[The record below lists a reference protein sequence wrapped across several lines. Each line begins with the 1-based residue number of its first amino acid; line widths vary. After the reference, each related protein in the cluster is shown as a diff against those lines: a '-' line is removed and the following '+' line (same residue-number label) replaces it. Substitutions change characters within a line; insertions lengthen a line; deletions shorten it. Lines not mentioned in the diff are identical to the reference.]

1 MKVPTIA
8 VRKRTSVVVLAIIII
23 IFGQL
28 AYNSLPREA
37 APDITIPYIFV
48 MTRYP
53 GVAPEDIEQ
62 SITIPIEKKLKGLE
76 AVKQIQST
84 STEGMSS
91 IIIEFVAGTDIEEV
105 LSKTKD
111 KVDLAKPE
119 LPPDLEEDP
128 EVIEINVSE
137 LPIMVL
143 SLSGPV
149 GLVSLKEIAEDLQ
162 DDIES
167 IPGVLEAEVT
177 GGLEREIRVEPN
189 PDKLAYYGLSI
200 LSLQDVIAKE
210 NQNVSGGA
218 IRLGDGRFQLRVP
231 GEFQSPDEIYG
242 LIVGLHHDR
251 PVYLKEVA
259 RVVDGF
265 KDEEGRSRLNGH
277 EAINIAVKKRAGENV
292 IRISETID
300 ALVEQQ
306 KPTWP
311 AGVRVT
317 KLMDQ
322 AKDIRIMVAD
332 LENNLITGLILV
344 IVVLFFVMG
353 VRNAVLV
360 SLAIPFSM
368 LISFM
373 ILSALGITLNMI
385 VLFSLTLSLG
395 MLVDN
400 AIVII
405 ENIFRYMEQGVP
417 RVQAAIRATS
427 EVAQPV
433 TASTLTTVAAF
444 FPLIFWPGIM
454 GEWMGYLP
462 KAVII
467 TLSSSLF
474 VAMIINPA
482 LAAIF
487 LRLPPGHRFTKVRAS
502 VEEIERAGEAPI
514 TVRGPLLRGY
524 RRLLDAALNNRVALL
539 SMAFLA
545 VVALAMIWL
554 YEIGI
559 DKPIEFFP
567 NIDPHGIYINLDTP
581 EGADLEY
588 SDRIARQVEMALCN
602 GPGRLL
608 ASPDSDPAQCY
619 YNNTETKTHTLRQGQ
634 QVVGLTDMADVKHI
648 YSRTV
653 AVIGGSSVFESN
665 SPNHI
670 GIQFYDIEDRVE
682 PSTRTVE
689 EIRKRVKDI
698 PGAQITVAAQE
709 EGPPTGAPINI
720 EIVGDNFHILGSIAQ
735 QVRSVLEKIPFVQDI
750 QDDYVPGSPTV
761 KVRVDRQKAA
771 MLGLSTDII
780 GFALKVAFNGIK
792 VSTFREGDEDYDITV
807 QLPES
812 DRKVTDILR
821 ELLIPTPEGLVPL
834 STVTTFEITGGLGQ
848 VNRIN
853 HERVVTVKA
862 NVDEERVPGPVVR
875 AQAEKILTD
884 FSLPPGYKIRFTG
897 EFEFQQEAQAF
908 LSKAFAAAVFLI
920 ILILVTQFNSV
931 SQPLIIMTSVIL
943 SLGGV
948 FFGLAVMRLP
958 FGIIMTGVGV
968 ISLAGVVVNNAI
980 VLIDYTNRLHQRGM
994 HFREAIIAAGCTR
1007 LRPVLLTAITTILG
1021 LLPMVTG
1028 IAYNFHEMQ
1037 IAWVSESSQWW
1048 RAMASAVIFGLALAT
1063 VLTLVVVPT
1072 LYALVYTTSRKM
1084 SRGVKRIRRAYWAP
1098 FHRLTGTAPEEDTLD
1113 PTRSG
1118 SIKYLEQWR

>member
-1 MKVPTIA
+1 MIVSDIA
-8 VRKRTSVVVLAIIII
+8 VKKRTSVVVLAMMII
-23 IFGQL
+23 IFGFM
-28 AYNSLPREA
+28 AYNSLPRES
-37 APDITIPYIFV
+37 APDITIPYIFI
-48 MTRYP
+48 MTNYS

-62 SITIPIEKKLKGLE
+62 SITIPIEKRLKGLE
-76 AVKQIQST
+76 AVKRIESS

-91 IIIEFVAGTDIEEV
+91 IIIEFVAGTDIKEV

-119 LPPDLEEDP
+119 LPADLEEDP
-128 EVIEINVSE
+128 DVIEINISE
-137 LPIMVL
+137 LPIVVL
-143 SLSGPV
+143 SLSGTC
-149 GLVSLKEIAEDLQ
+149 GLVRLKAIAEDLQ
-162 DDIES
+162 DEIES
-167 IPGVLEAEVT
+167 IPGILEAEVT
-177 GGLEREIRVEPN
+177 GGLEREIRVEPY
-189 PDKLAYYGLSI
+189 PDKLAYYGLSM
-200 LSLQDVIAKE
+200 LGLQSVIAQE

-218 IRLGDGRFQLRVP
+218 IRMGDGRFQLRVP
-231 GEFQSPDEIYG
+231 GEFQVPEEIYG
-242 LIVGLHHDR
+242 LVVGLHKGQ
-251 PVYLKEVA
+251 PVYLKDVA

-265 KDEEGRSRLNGH
+265 KDEEGRARLSGH
-277 EAINIAVKKRAGENV
+277 QAINIQVKKRAGENV
-292 IRISETID
+292 LHITDQVDRLIE
-300 ALVEQQ
+300 EQM
-306 KPTWP
+306 PTWP
-311 AGVRVT
+311 AGTKVS

-322 AKDIRIMVAD
+322 AKDIRGMVSD
-332 LENNLITGLILV
+332 LENNIITGLILV

-368 LISFM
+368 LLSFM
-373 ILSALGITLNMI
+373 VLHALGITLNMV

-400 AIVII
+400 AIVIV

-417 RVQAAIRATS
+417 RIQAAMRATS

-433 TASTLTTVAAF
+433 IASTLTTVAAF
-444 FPLIFWPGIM
+444 SPLIFWPGIM
-454 GEWMGYLP
+454 GEFMSYLP

-474 VAMIINPA
+474 VAMVINPA

-487 LRLPPGHRFTKVRAS
+487 LRLPPTHRFAKIKVS
-502 VEEIERAGEAPI
+502 VEEIEQAGEAPI
-514 TVRGPLLRGY
+514 TVRGPMLKAY
-524 RRLLDAALNNRVALL
+524 RRLLNSALNHRLAVLA
-539 SMAFLA
+539 MAFLS
-545 VVALAMIWL
+545 VVAMAMIWFHQVGL
-554 YEIGI
+554 E
-559 DKPIEFFP
+559 KPIEFFP
-567 NIDPHGIYINLDTP
+567 DIDPHNIYINLDMP

-588 SDRIARQVEMALCN
+588 SDRIARQVEVALCE
-602 GPGRLL
+602 GPGQAL
-608 ASPDSDPAQCY
+608 APPETNPAQCY
-619 YNNTETKTHTLRQGQ
+619 YNNTEKKKHTLRNGQ
-634 QVVGLTDMADVKHI
+634 QVIGLTDMANVKHI

-653 AVIGGSSVFESN
+653 AVTGGSSAFESN

-682 PSTRTVE
+682 PSPQTVE
-689 EIRKRVKDI
+689 EIRKRIKGI
-698 PGAQITVAAQE
+698 PGAQISVAEQE

-720 EIVGDNFHILGSIAQ
+720 EIVGDNFYILGQIAQ
-735 QVRSVLEKIPFVQDI
+735 KVRSVLEKIPFVQDI
-750 QDDYVPGSPTV
+750 RDDYVAGSPTV
-761 KVRVDRQKAA
+761 MVRIDRQKAA
-771 MLGLSTDII
+771 LLGLSTDII

-821 ELLIPTPEGLVPL
+821 ELLIPTQEGLVPL
-834 STVTTFEITGGLGQ
+834 STVTKFEITGGLGQ

-862 NVDEERVPGPVVR
+862 NVDEKHAPGPVVR
-875 AQAEKILTD
+875 AQAEKIMVD
-884 FSLPPGYKIRFTG
+884 FPLPPGYKIRFTG
-897 EFEFQQEAQAF
+897 ELEEQQKAQAF
-908 LSKAFAAAVFLI
+908 LSKAFAAAIFLI

-931 SQPLIIMTSVIL
+931 SQPFIIMTSVIL

-948 FFGLAVMRLP
+948 FIGLTAMDLP

-994 HFREAIIAAGCTR
+994 HFRDAIIAAGCTR
-1007 LRPVLLTAITTILG
+1007 LRPVLLTAATTILG

-1028 IAYNFHEMQ
+1028 IAYDFHKME
-1037 IAWVSESSQWW
+1037 ISWVSESSQWW
-1048 RAMASAVIFGLALAT
+1048 SSMASAVIFGLALAT

-1072 LYALVYTTSRKM
+1072 LYALVYSTTRATES
-1084 SRGVKRIRRAYWAP
+1084 GVKRIRRAYWAP
-1098 FHRLTGTAPEEDTLD
+1098 FYRMTGTTSEEEKQL
-1113 PTRSG
+1113 
-1118 SIKYLEQWR
+1118 

>member
-1 MKVPTIA
+1 MKIPTTA
-8 VRKRTSVVVLAIIII
+8 VNKRTSVVVLAIIII
-23 IFGQL
+23 IFGFM
-28 AYNSLPREA
+28 AYESLPREA

-48 MTRYP
+48 MTNYP

-62 SITIPIEKKLKGLE
+62 AITIPIEKKLKGLE
-76 AVKQIQST
+76 AVKQIKSS
-84 STEGMSS
+84 STEGTSS
-91 IIIEFVAGTDIEEV
+91 IIIEFVAGTDIEDV

-111 KVDLAKPE
+111 KVDMAKPD
-119 LPPDLEEDP
+119 LPADLEEDP
-128 EVIEINVSE
+128 EVIEINISE
-137 LPIMVL
+137 LPIIVL
-143 SLSGPV
+143 SLSGTV
-149 GLVSLKEIAEDLQ
+149 GLVRLKQIAEDLQ

-200 LSLQDVIAKE
+200 LSLQDIIAKE

-231 GEFQSPDEIYG
+231 GEFQHPDEIFG
-242 LIVGLHHDR
+242 LIVGLHNGR
-251 PVYLKEVA
+251 PVYLKDLAHVS
-259 RVVDGF
+259 DGF
-265 KDEEGRSRLNGH
+265 KDQEGCSRLNGH

-292 IRISETID
+292 IRISEKID
-300 ALVEQQ
+300 TLVDEQRS
-306 KPTWP
+306 TWP
-311 AGVRVT
+311 AGIKVT
-317 KLMDQ
+317 KLMDH

-344 IVVLFFVMG
+344 IVVLFFFMG
-353 VRNAVLV
+353 VRNAILV

-373 ILSALGITLNMI
+373 VLSALGITLNMI

-417 RVQAAIRATS
+417 RVQASIRATS

-433 TASTLTTVAAF
+433 AASTLTTIAAF
-444 FPLIFWPGIM
+444 FPLLFWPGIM

-487 LRLPPGHRFTKVRAS
+487 LRLPSGHQFARAKAS
-502 VEEIERAGEAPI
+502 VEEIELAGESPI
-514 TVRGPLLRGY
+514 TVRGPLLKGY
-524 RRLLDAALNNRVALL
+524 RRLLDAALNHRTAVLITALV
-539 SMAFLA
+539 SVIAM
-545 VVALAMIWL
+545 AMIWY
-554 YEIGI
+554 YEIGLQ
-559 DKPIEFFP
+559 KPIEFFP
-567 NIDPHGIYINLDTP
+567 TIDPHSIYINLETP

-588 SDRIARQVEMALCN
+588 SNRIARQVEMALCT
-602 GPGRLL
+602 GPDQEL
-608 ASPDSDPAQCY
+608 APPDAEPSTCY
-619 YNNTETKTHTLRQGQ
+619 YNNTKKKIHTLRQGQ
-634 QVVGLTDMADVKHI
+634 QIAGLTDMANIKHI

-653 AVIGGSSVFESN
+653 AVTGGSSVFENN

-682 PSTRTVE
+682 PSTQTVE
-689 EIRKRVKDI
+689 EIRKRIKNV
-698 PGAQITVAAQE
+698 PGAHITVAEQE

-720 EIVGDNFHILGSIAQ
+720 EIAGDNFHILGSIAQ
-735 QVRSVLEKIPFVQDI
+735 KVRIVLEKIPFVQDI
-750 QDDYVPGSPTV
+750 RDDYIPGSPTV
-761 KVRVDRQKAA
+761 GVTVDRQKAA

-792 VSTFREGDEDYDITV
+792 VSTYREGNEDYDITV

-821 ELLIPTPEGLVPL
+821 ELLIPTPQGLIPL
-834 STVTTFEITGGLGQ
+834 STVTRFEITSGLGQ
-848 VNRIN
+848 VNRID

-862 NVDEERVPGPVVR
+862 NVDEEKVPGPVVR
-875 AQAEKILTD
+875 AQAEKFLDD
-884 FSLPPGYKIRFTG
+884 FPLPPGYKMRFTG

-908 LSKAFAAAVFLI
+908 LSKAFAAAIFLI

-948 FFGLAVMRLP
+948 FFGLSVMKLP

-1028 IAYNFHEMQ
+1028 IAYNFHTMQ
-1037 IAWVSESSQWW
+1037 IAWVSESTQWW
-1048 RAMASAVIFGLALAT
+1048 RSMASAVIFGLALAT
-1063 VLTLVVVPT
+1063 VLTLVVVPA
-1072 LYALVYTTSRKM
+1072 LYALIYTTSHKAGRL
-1084 SRGVKRIRRAYWAP
+1084 VKHIHHAYWAP
-1098 FHRLTGTAPEEDTLD
+1098 FYRMTDASSDEKEEV
-1113 PTRSG
+1113 
-1118 SIKYLEQWR
+1118 